1 MNTTIKNIFK
11 LALASAIIFFTATLA
26 SDSINIDSLMQ
37 DGYSAE
43 KPWFG
48 TDEYNYE
55 APKEVSPTDAI
66 ASKIKWSILV
76 LVVLLVLVLANAFD
90 ISSLTSKITGK
101 ETINSNNINKWMML
115 IFMIVGMICVGWEYV
130 EHGKLILLGNASS
143 EHGAIYDSMF
153 TITLILTTIV
163 FVITQVALFYFA
175 FRYAKK
181 DGQKALYYSHNNKL
195 EVFWT
200 IIPAIVLTILVLRG
214 HQTWRSIVYA
224 DEDGTKSTN
233 IEIFAEQFAWSAR
246 YAGEDGKLGKV
257 DYKFISGTNKLGLA
271 YQPAVDT
278 LLVELAKAIKADE
291 KAIAE
296 LLTITLPTLKNVDLP
311 AANSMKDY
319 NAIKNIEKEIEFI
332 ESGDKLDELNESI
345 DRKKTQIKRIIAIK
359 NNPTIFASTFTNAEE
374 DDIITQELHLVKDKM
389 VTFRFRSRDIIH
401 SAWLPHFRVQM
412 NVVPGMPTKFTFIPT
427 KTTKEAKAENG
438 QDFEY
443 YLYCNKICG
452 ASHYNMKMKVV
463 IESQEEVDA
472 WLKSQKPAFKA
483 APVVEVVPVA
493 VPAQDSSKI
502 NNTDSIKT
510 KLAQK

>member
-26 SDSINIDSLMQ
+26 SDSISIDSLMQ

-115 IFMIVGMICVGWEYV
+115 IFMVVGMICV
-130 EHGKLILLGNASS
+130 
-143 EHGAIYDSMF
+143 SMF

-214 HQTWRSIVYA
+214 HQTWKSIVYA

-291 KAIAE
+291 KAIVE
-296 LLTITLPTLKNVDLP
+296 LMTITLPTLKNVDLA

-345 DRKKTQIKRIIAIK
+345 KRKKTQIKRIIAIK
-359 NNPTIFASTFTNAEE
+359 NNPKIFASTFTNAE
-374 DDIITQELHLVKDKM
+374 
-389 VTFRFRSRDIIH
+389 
-401 SAWLPHFRVQM
+401 
-412 NVVPGMPTKFTFIPT
+412 
-427 KTTKEAKAENG
+427 
-438 QDFEY
+438 
-443 YLYCNKICG
+443 
-452 ASHYNMKMKVV
+452 
-463 IESQEEVDA
+463 
-472 WLKSQKPAFKA
+472 
-483 APVVEVVPVA
+483 
-493 VPAQDSSKI
+493 
-502 NNTDSIKT
+502 
-510 KLAQK
+510 